1 MRPPAISILAPR
13 FHEKR
18 QIGAIIKL
26 RGGINSSTMR
36 IRLRKWKP
44 IRATWLGLLNN
55 QLWS

>member
-1 MRPPAISILAPR
+1 LAPR